1 MMEVL
6 LYIWE
11 YILFRDTYIIIKEI
25 ETMNLKDHNRDYMG
39 RTGDRNRDQIK
50 GERKN
55 NWITV

>member
-55 NWITV
+55 N